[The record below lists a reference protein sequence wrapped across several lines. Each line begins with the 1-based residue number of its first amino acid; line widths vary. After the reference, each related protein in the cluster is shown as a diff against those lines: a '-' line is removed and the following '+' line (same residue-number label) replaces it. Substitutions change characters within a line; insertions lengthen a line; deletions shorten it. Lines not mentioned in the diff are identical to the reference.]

1 MRKKKKV
8 KMWKLE
14 TTRKEL
20 QNLQK
25 KLNGINHPTKS
36 QMYGHDQ
43 NELFIKYTQCL
54 NETFEI
60 YISQHKLI
68 GEHEQCEWG
77 GLVSHLFRRK
87 FQKVWHSQSVIP
99 YINFCTIR
107 LIILS
112 VFSDRKNCV
121 SFENRS
127 DSTKFNHL
135 RAENKTT

>member
-1 MRKKKKV
+1 MVENKIGYLKYGKKESENVKIRDNKK
-8 KMWKLE
+8 
-14 TTRKEL
+14 RIAEL
-20 QNLQK
+20 TE

-87 FQKVWHSQSVIP
+87 FQKV
-99 YINFCTIR
+99 
-107 LIILS
+107 
-112 VFSDRKNCV
+112 
-121 SFENRS
+121 
-127 DSTKFNHL
+127 
-135 RAENKTT
+135 